1 MLHVIKAGIGFV
13 KKAFLVL
20 GVFFLIFAIFGYA
33 INSNRPHF
41 DEKKILQS
49 SQKQL
54 HENFSREKLN
64 IKKGSGKD
72 LLLTLYRMGYCSFMG
87 ELCTEKLTYGESN
100 FKSSILGQTTNLI
113 SLTYTNP
120 PASGLY
126 WVKNTLENAGFIPQ
140 TYAAEGMGFAM
151 IKPLMNLWKIF
162 RDIAYLVIVVFL
174 IAIGFM
180 IMFRMKINPQTV
192 ISVENSLPKIV
203 VSLLLITFSFSIA
216 GFLIDAMYLLIVL
229 AIGILS
235 NNNTYFDTSKMQNL
249 YLQSNFGT
257 LWTEILPLPGGFWLW
272 GFNRFSYI
280 GDAFMALLPETFNFV
295 THALT
300 ALIGIIVGSKLIASL
315 LNDTGLGRF
324 FNGWSIAG
332 VSLGALPEAIQ
343 GGLVLLIIPY
353 LVLNLVIHG
362 MGFIIGFIV
371 SLAILGMVF
380 NIFFM
385 LLRSYIQIT
394 LTIVFSPIILLFE
407 ALPGNN
413 NFTFWLKGLIG
424 ELITFP
430 IVVTLLLVEKVMF
443 MTMTYPGEF
452 WTPPFLVNLNPAAF
466 SVIFGLGIMLI
477 TPDIVKLVKDA
488 VGAKP
493 LPFNLGLGTFMSGG
507 GAVLGG
513 GMGVLQTFSTMSMG
527 LSGIS
532 NLTGIGKAK
541 TQAPL
546 TEGDM
551 EKIFKKMVKTG
562 NATSPIAVGGTP
574 GQEDNG

>member
-1 MLHVIKAGIGFV
+1 M
-13 KKAFLVL
+13 
-20 GVFFLIFAIFGYA
+20 GVFFIIFAVFGYV
-33 INSNRPHF
+33 INGNRPRY
-41 DEKKILQS
+41 DEKKVLRT

-54 HENFSREKLN
+54 HETFSREKLG

-72 LLLTLYRMGYCSFMG
+72 LVLSLYRMGYCAFMG
-87 ELCTEKLTYGESN
+87 ELCTEKLTYDNSA
-100 FKSSILGQTTNLI
+100 FKSSLMGQASNLI
-113 SLTYTNP
+113 SMTYVNP
-120 PASGLY
+120 PASGVY
-126 WVKNTLENAGFIPQ
+126 WVTNTLQKAGFIPQ
-140 TYAAEGMGFAM
+140 SYAAEGMGFAM

-180 IMFRMKINPQTV
+180 IMFRTKINPQTV

-203 VSLLLITFSFSIA
+203 VALLIITFSFAIA
-216 GFLIDAMYLLIVL
+216 GFLIDAMYLLIIL

-235 NNNTYFDTSKMQNL
+235 NNNTYFDTNLMQNQ

-257 LWTEILPLPGGFWLW
+257 LWNEILPLPGGFWLW

-295 THALT
+295 THAIT
-300 ALIGIIVGSKLIASL
+300 ALAGIVLGTKLMTSL

-324 FNGWSIAG
+324 FNNWSIAG
-332 VSLGALPEAIQ
+332 ISLGHLPEAIQ
-343 GGLVLLIIPY
+343 GGLVLLVVPY
-353 LVLNLVIHG
+353 LILNLVIHG
-362 MGFIIGFIV
+362 MGFIVGFIV

-394 LTIVFSPIILLFE
+394 LSIIFSPIILLFE

-413 NFTFWLKGLIG
+413 NFSFWLKGLIG
-424 ELITFP
+424 ELLTFP
-430 IVVTLLLVEKVMF
+430 IVITLLLAEKVMF

-477 TPDIVKLVKDA
+477 TPDIVKLVKEA

-513 GMGVLQTFSTMSMG
+513 GMGILQQFSTMSMG

-541 TQAPL
+541 AQHSL
-546 TEGDM
+546 TAAEIIAAVHEGDTVGPID
-551 EKIFKKMVKTG
+551 KGITPNQTKK
-562 NATSPIAVGGTP
+562 
-574 GQEDNG
+574 

>member
-1 MLHVIKAGIGFV
+1 MLRVFKSSIDFL
-13 KKAFLVL
+13 KKAFLVV
-20 GVFFLIFAIFGYA
+20 GVFFIIFAIFGYV
-33 INSNRPHF
+33 INGNRPRY
-41 DEKKILQS
+41 DEKKVLQA

-54 HENFSREKLN
+54 HETFSREKLG

-72 LLLTLYRMGYCSFMG
+72 LVLSLYRMGYCAFMG
-87 ELCTEKLTYGESN
+87 ELCTEKLTYDNSA
-100 FKSSILGQTTNLI
+100 FKSSLMGQASNLI
-113 SLTYTNP
+113 SMTYVNP
-120 PASGLY
+120 PASGVY
-126 WVKNTLENAGFIPQ
+126 WVTNTLQKAGFIPQ
-140 TYAAEGMGFAM
+140 SYAAEGMGFAM

-162 RDIAYLVIVVFL
+162 RDIAYLVIVIFL

-180 IMFRMKINPQTV
+180 IMFRTKINPQTV

-203 VSLLLITFSFSIA
+203 VALLLITFSFAIA
-216 GFLIDAMYLLIVL
+216 GFLIDAMYLLIIL

-235 NNNTYFDTSKMQNL
+235 NNNTYFDTNLMQNQ

-257 LWTEILPLPGGFWLW
+257 LWNEILPLPGGFWLW

-295 THALT
+295 THAIT
-300 ALIGIIVGSKLIASL
+300 ALAGIVLGTKLMTSL

-324 FNGWSIAG
+324 FNSWSIAG
-332 VSLGALPEAIQ
+332 ISLGHLPEAIQ
-343 GGLVLLIIPY
+343 GGLVLLVVPY
-353 LVLNLVIHG
+353 LILNLVIHG
-362 MGFIIGFIV
+362 MGFIVGFIV

-380 NIFFM
+380 NVFFM

-394 LTIVFSPIILLFE
+394 LSIIFSPIILLFE

-413 NFTFWLKGLIG
+413 NFSFWLKGLIG
-424 ELITFP
+424 ELLTFP
-430 IVVTLLLVEKVMF
+430 IVITLLLAEKIMF

-477 TPDIVKLVKDA
+477 TPDIIKLVKEA

-513 GMGVLQTFSTMSMG
+513 GMGILQQFSTMSLG
-527 LSGIS
+527 LQGIKGV
-532 NLTGIGKAK
+532 TGMFKGK
-541 TQAPL
+541 
-546 TEGDM
+546 GD
-551 EKIFKKMVKTG
+551 ETDYDKMIRIKREREVADFNK
-562 NATSPIAVGGTP
+562 A
-574 GQEDNG
+574 DNQKG